1 PRRPRA
7 AQPGPATSRRGGR
20 SWVHLALTLVHAQ
33 PLEELAQV
41 VARDAGFARGA
52 AEVAV
57 GLFEQTAEI
66 GALER
71 VDQLLLAVFERHV
84 EQRGI
89 DRLARGRG
97 HRLRLVATPEVEVAR
112 LDDAMAAQVC
122 GALDHVLELTDVAG
136 ELEPEQG
143 VARGRAELRLDHRVR
158 VDADELL

>member
-1 PRRPRA
+1 GPRP
-7 AQPGPATSRRGGR
+7 SRRGGR
-20 SWVHLALTLVHAQ
+20 SWIHLALTLVHAQ

-97 HRLRLVATPEVEVAR
+97 HRLRLVATPEEDDAR
-112 LDDAMAAQVC
+112 LHNPTPTQEC
-122 GALDHVLELTDVAG
+122 GTQE
-136 ELEPEQG
+136 
-143 VARGRAELRLDHRVR
+143 
-158 VDADELL
+158 